1 MNDFIKKHSGRAG
14 ETGQIWSDTDERLD
28 SETRL
33 YGTLPISGR
42 HERERERDGHKITS
56 CFLGIV
62 INRYSECL
70 IPNHLT

>member
-42 HERERERDGHKITS
+42 HERERERERRTQNNQLLFRN
-56 CFLGIV
+56 C
-62 INRYSECL
+62 YQ
-70 IPNHLT
+70 